1 MAFAKRRQFVAAY
14 LIETWMN
21 YPSHTF
27 FPKVCKGGGTFEVC
41 EYEGF
46 PEILQKAKMPKDT
59 SPHQL
64 IILLSPRSKSHE
76 MLGDRGDT
84 QIPTR
89 MFEFL

>member
-1 MAFAKRRQFVAAY
+1 MARKKRRQFVAAY

-21 YPSHTF
+21 CPSNRCA
-27 FPKVCKGGGTFEVC
+27 KVGGTFEVC

-46 PEILQKAKMPKDT
+46 PEILQKAKIPRDT

-64 IILLSPRSKSHE
+64 IILLSTGSKSHE
-76 MLGDRGDT
+76 MRGDRGDT

-89 MFEFL
+89 MFR